1 MEKIGRLIMPKT
13 RHICGLSGGKDST
26 ALALHMRDR
35 VPEMEYVFCDTG
47 KELTETYEYLALVEA
62 WLGKKIKYLNAEK
75 DFDHWW
81 KTFGGFLPAPQA
93 RWCTK
98 MLKLKPF
105 EAYVGDDPVI
115 SYVGI
120 RADED
125 RVGLISG
132 KPNLTTVF
140 PFKEDG
146 IDYSGV
152 MRILEESGI
161 GMPPYLSWGRSHS
174 GCYFCFYQSKYE
186 WVQLLR
192 RFPDDF
198 AKAETYEKLDRE
210 DEKNF
215 TWMLDMPLHALRDP
229 DVQERIIAEYEERR
243 AARAA
248 KWKGSGRLVE
258 SLGGMDTEF
267 EDQRA
272 CLICQL

>member
-1 MEKIGRLIMPKT
+1 MVSIPSST

-47 KELTETYEYLALVEA
+47 RELQETYEYLGRVEA
-62 WLGKKIKYLNAEK
+62 YLGRRIITLNAK
-75 DFDHWW
+75 QDFDHWL
-81 KTFGGFLPAPQA
+81 KVFDNFLPSPQA

-98 MLKLKPF
+98 LLKLKPF
-105 EAYVGDDPVI
+105 EAFVGDTPVI

-125 RVGLISG
+125 RTGLISA

-146 IDYSGV
+146 IDYDGV
-152 MRILEESGI
+152 MRILEDSGI

-174 GCYFCFYQSKYE
+174 GCFFCFYQAKYE
-186 WVQLLR
+186 WLQLLR
-192 RFPDDF
+192 TYPDKF
-198 AKAETYEKLDRE
+198 AEAESYEKLHPETGTR
-210 DEKNF
+210 F
-215 TWMLDMPLHALRDP
+215 TWMDDMPLSALRKMH
-229 DVQERIIAEYEERR
+229 VQRRILEEHEMAQERRKGAGR
-243 AARAA
+243 
-248 KWKGSGRLVE
+248 GSGRLVE
-258 SLGGMDTEF
+258 TLGGLSEQRTDH
-267 EDQRA
+267 RA

>member
-1 MEKIGRLIMPKT
+1 MANV

-35 VPEMEYVFCDTG
+35 VPDMEYVFCDTG
-47 KELTETYEYLALVEA
+47 KELQETYEYLNVVEA
-62 WLGKKIKYLNAEK
+62 YLGKRIIRLNANR
-75 DFDHWW
+75 DFDHWH
-81 KTFGGFLPAPQA
+81 KVFGGFLPSPHA

-105 EAYVGDDPVI
+105 EDFVGDTPVI

-125 RVGLISG
+125 RTGLISG

-140 PFKEDG
+140 PLKEDG
-146 IDYSGV
+146 IDYNGV
-152 MRILEESGI
+152 MQILEESGI
-161 GMPPYLSWGRSHS
+161 GLPPYLEWGRSHS

-192 RFPDDF
+192 KFPDDF
-198 AKAETYEKLDRE
+198 AKAETYEKLDQA
-210 DEKNF
+210 DGKNF
-215 TWMLDMPLHALRDP
+215 TWMQDMPLRELRKP
-229 DVQERIIAEYEERR
+229 DVQKRIIAER
-243 AARAA
+243 AARHAKKAA
-248 KWKGSGRLVE
+248 KWKGTGRLVE
-258 SLGGMDTEF
+258 SLGGMETHF
-267 EDQRA
+267 EDHRA